1 MPSLIPKPYNEF
13 QCVNVHT
20 IHSVKGAEFPIVFL
34 PFHRSASFPLNF
46 RSEKLISKPPHEWL
60 PYGSLAINEKEL
72 HIQEERRLFY
82 VAVTRA
88 QDQLYLLAPK
98 KATSPFIKELP
109 EELMND
115 ISAKDFSSKTIL
127 NHSQIRVKYEQQLQ
141 KHFPEKITSK

>member
-1 MPSLIPKPYNEF
+1 MPKPYNEY

-46 RSEKLISKPPHEWL
+46 RSEKLISKPPPEWL
-60 PYGSLAINEKEL
+60 PYGNLTTNQKEL

-82 VAVTRA
+82 VGVTRA

-98 KATSPFIKELP
+98 KATSLFIKELP
-109 EELMND
+109 DELMND
-115 ISAKDFSSKTIL
+115 LPAKDF
-127 NHSQIRVKYEQQLQ
+127 
-141 KHFPEKITSK
+141 